1 GWGRAGAAAL
11 HRRPDQGRADQ
22 GRLRASRMLAY
33 LQYTAVDETC
43 RDRDSACA
51 GLHSASPTRL
61 LLGRHRPHANAGGPG
76 ASRTSPGIGAK
87 GHRAEDALLDRSRH
101 MMSEVAPVRRG
112 PSMASAAA
120 ILMVGFVLS
129 RLLGLVRVSIQ

>member
-1 GWGRAGAAAL
+1 
-11 HRRPDQGRADQ
+11 
-22 GRLRASRMLAY
+22 MLAY

-61 LLGRHRPHANAGGPG
+61 LLGRHRPHANAGLG

-87 GHRAEDALLDRSRH
+87 GHRAEDAPLDRSRH
-101 MMSEVAPVRRG
+101 MMSEAAPVRRG

-129 RLLGLVRVSIQ
+129 RLLGLARVAIQASVLGASGHDAAAFTT